1 VRPMEALTIETD
13 CDALGVWT
21 HRFMLDADGSG
32 GSIAATVVQRPWPES
47 RL

>member
-1 VRPMEALTIETD
+1 MEALTIETD
-13 CDALGVWT
+13 CDELGVWT

-32 GSIAATVVQRPWPES
+32 GSAFVIAATVVQRPWPES